1 MKSFKK
7 HIPHYIS
14 LIAIFVAGI
23 FGFYLFSYDR
33 TFQIGVAVALATSYV
48 SWGIIHHAIHKDIYL
63 SVVLEYIAVAILGL
77 VMVLSLILR
86 G

>member
-14 LIAIFVAGI
+14 LFARVL
-23 FGFYLFSYDR
+23 GFYLFSYDKS
-33 TFQIGVAVALATSYV
+33 FQIGVAIALAGSYV
-48 SWGIIHHAIHKDIYL
+48 SWGIIHHVIHKDIYL
-63 SVVLEYIAVAILGL
+63 SVILEYVAVAILGL
-77 VMVLSLILR
+77 VMILSLILR

>member
-14 LIAIFVAGI
+14 LFAIFFAGVL
-23 FGFYLFSYDR
+23 GFYLFSYDKS
-33 TFQIGVAVALATSYV
+33 FQIGIAIALAASYV
-48 SWGIIHHAIHKDIYL
+48 SWGIIHHVIHKDIYL
-63 SVVLEYIAVAILGL
+63 SVILEYVSVAILGL
-77 VMVLSLILR
+77 VMILSLILR